1 MYIDLVDIY
10 FKESMSEPRFALIT
24 KFTNESVPEYDYSCS
39 LPASQKHTHTHT
51 GLQDIAEI

>member
-39 LPASQKHTHTHT
+39 LPASQKHTQAYRT
-51 GLQDIAEI
+51 